1 MAKKFDFYLVE
12 IVKKLSSKKDDKG
25 KLMVKETRLKTIKK
39 KSEPYKQI
47 YFKNKYSESF
57 ANWYYE
63 NHLLGYTCGRTL
75 KDIFLEKRTG
85 LFTLREVEDA
95 DVDENVSFVGSI
107 EGKPYFGKSRNDNQY
122 MKVFVKDETA
132 NIKVMIFSKRLESM
146 LSENADNPPEEN
158 NIIIVSGKKKDEVV
172 FADRIAIQTNKIYTK
187 LSDLKDA

>member
-1 MAKKFDFYLVE
+1 MKD
-12 IVKKLSSKKDDKG
+12 LSNKKDDKG
-25 KLMVKETRLKTIKK
+25 KPIVKETRLKTIKR

-63 NHLLGYTCGRTL
+63 NHLLGYTCGTTL
-75 KDIFLEKRTG
+75 RDIFQSKREG

-95 DVDENVSFVGSI
+95 EVDETVAFVGAI
-107 EGKPYFGKSRNDNQY
+107 ENKPYFGKSRNDNSY

-132 NIKVMIFSKRLESM
+132 NMKVMIFSNRLAQM
-146 LSENADNPPEEN
+146 MAENANKPPEEN
-158 NIIIVSGKKKDEVV
+158 NIVIVTGKKKDEVV
-172 FADRIAIQTNKIYTK
+172 FADKIAIQTNKIYTK

>member
-1 MAKKFDFYLVE
+1 M
-12 IVKKLSSKKDDKG
+12 KD
-25 KLMVKETRLKTIKK
+25 TRLKTIKK

-63 NHLLGYTCGRTL
+63 NHLLGYTCGKTL
-75 KDIFLEKRTG
+75 KDIFQEKRTG

-132 NIKVMIFSKRLESM
+132 NMKVMIFSNRLEHM
-146 LSENADNPPEEN
+146 MSENANNPPEEN
-158 NIIIVSGKKKDEVV
+158 NIIIVSGRKKEEVV